1 VGCTQELDGLSLI
14 KLLILKEFELKY
26 PELNNF
32 STVSSLEG
40 EVWVDIFGY
49 EGYYQVSNFGRV
61 KSLERKIERWCD
73 NRMNLITKK
82 SVIKKIHCDSKG
94 YPTVQLTKDKL
105 VTFRVHRLV
114 AEHFLPKPSDDLVE
128 ACKRHGKVFVNH
140 KDGDKLNATVGNLE
154 WCNQTYN
161 CYHAVT
167 EQTRLKLAG
176 ENCYHVKLTEKVVL
190 EIVAEYNNGG
200 VTQQTLADKY
210 GVKQITISNILTGYS
225 WSTVTGIPKK
235 QRKFKH
241 RQQPMK
247 D

>member
-1 VGCTQELDGLSLI
+1 MGCTQELDGLSLI
-14 KLLILKEFELKY
+14 KLLILKEFRLKY
-26 PELNNF
+26 PELNNL
-32 STVSSLEG
+32 SKTTSLED
-40 EVWVDIFGY
+40 EVWADIIGY

-61 KSLERKIERWCD
+61 KSLERKVERWCN

-105 VTFRVHRLV
+105 VTLRVHRLV
-114 AEHFLPKPSDDLVE
+114 AEHFLPKPSEDLIE

-140 KDGDKLNATVGNLE
+140 KDSNKLNTNVGNLE

-167 EQTRLKLAG
+167 EETKQKLSG
-176 ENCYHVKLTEKVVL
+176 ENCYHAKLTENVVL
-190 EIVAEYNNGG
+190 EIVAEYNSGG
-200 VTQQTLADKY
+200 ATQQILADKF

-225 WSTVTGIPKK
+225 WSAVTGIPKK

-241 RQQPMK
+241 RQKPMK